1 MKGTMKGILTFAVMG
16 ALLGAVASPASADSI
31 SFTDQVKFIS
41 DLQPTA
47 TVTLPAFDTLGN
59 TLTLTNV
66 LVEVFHFASVELKAD
81 NDDPFQ
87 GATVSG
93 RMFRQWSLTGPGVV
107 SSGSQ
112 ITQTPFVN
120 LLADDGDGGNTFNFD
135 ASAPDGVNFGLL
147 SYGPLLASSHN
158 PAFGPY
164 TDTGTVDFFVTP
176 LLMLQD
182 LQFVTPPDAWQ
193 LDVQNPSLTVV
204 VKVTYDYVPEPASLT
219 FLALGA
225 GAMLIRRRR
234 PSR

>member
-1 MKGTMKGILTFAVMG
+1 MSLKGSLSTIVACG
-16 ALLGAVASPASADSI
+16 LLATIASPASADSI
-31 SFTDQVKFIS
+31 NFSDQIKFIS
-41 DLQPTA
+41 DLQPTG

-107 SSGSQ
+107 SGGNQ

-120 LLADDGDGGNTFNFD
+120 LLGDDTDGGNPFNFD
-135 ASAPDGVNFGLL
+135 PTGPDGVDFGTL

-176 LLMLQD
+176 LLMSQD

-193 LDVQNPSLTVV
+193 LDVQNPSMTVV
-204 VKVTYDYVPEPASLT
+204 VKVTYEYVPEPASLS

-225 GAMLIRRRR
+225 GAMLVRRRR
-234 PSR
+234 LPR

>member
-1 MKGTMKGILTFAVMG
+1 MKGILTVVIASS
-16 ALLGAVASPASADSI
+16 LLAAVASPSSADSI
-31 SFTDQVKFIS
+31 SFMDQVKFIS

-87 GATVSG
+87 GATVRG

-107 SSGSQ
+107 SGGNQ
-112 ITQTPFVN
+112 MAQTPFVN
-120 LLADDGDGGNTFNFD
+120 LLADDGDGGNPFNFD
-135 ASAPDGVNFGLL
+135 PTPPDGVDFGLL

-176 LLMLQD
+176 LLMSQD
-182 LQFVTPPDAWQ
+182 LQFVTPPDSWQ
-193 LDVQNPSLTVV
+193 LDVQNPSMTVV

-219 FLALGA
+219 FLALGS
-225 GAMLIRRRR
+225 GAMLLRRRRR
-234 PSR
+234 PQ